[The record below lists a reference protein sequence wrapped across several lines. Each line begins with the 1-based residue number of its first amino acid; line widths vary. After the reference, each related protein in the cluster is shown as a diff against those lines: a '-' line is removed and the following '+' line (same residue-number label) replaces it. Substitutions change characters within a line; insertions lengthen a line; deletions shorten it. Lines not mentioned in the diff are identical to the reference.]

1 MRWRPCSSIISNKSV
16 PSWDC
21 GGSMTCT
28 VVHFMGANFSR
39 FTFGTHVKEYSI
51 STGEMLQST
60 CSVLWLWGWAQLRP
74 FSHLK
79 MEQWFHLWYQ
89 SSITVYPG
97 GIRPFWHYRRF
108 AILTDRGLKQFKDT
122 VDDWGLKTLISPFG
136 ERVYWLLIS
145 LLILSLPDISVSFTT
160 TASQPSPAR
169 QLHHPP
175 FSPWPPLELHHRSC
189 HEKITIDLTREKKEY
204 PEISIT
210 IPGRSRPSRG

>member
-79 MEQWFHLWYQ
+79 MEQWFHLWYL

-122 VDDWGLKTLISPFG
+122 VDDWGSKPWFPVRGAGLLALDLPSNSLIAWHL
-136 ERVYWLLIS
+136 RLLYDHC
-145 LLILSLPDISVSFTT
+145 LSAITSTAAPSSAIFAVATARAPSQELPWED
-160 TASQPSPAR
+160 
-169 QLHHPP
+169 
-175 FSPWPPLELHHRSC
+175 HHRLD
-189 HEKITIDLTREKKEY
+189 EGEER
-204 PEISIT
+204 IS
-210 IPGRSRPSRG
+210 RN